1 MVLNMPDSRDGKLDL
16 KLVPC
21 SRCKNPFLIPRKKI
35 DEKKELVCDN
45 CIKIDQRKRDLQKN
59 VMENMIKVENQM
71 EQSVVFMKNQLIE
84 KESSFNKQYFMDQI
98 KKRAKMLSKSI
109 ELLEKIEDT
118 NDEKYIKE
126 YVDLFEK
133 MKEGSD

>member
-1 MVLNMPDSRDGKLDL
+1 MPDPRDAKLDL
-16 KLVPC
+16 KLVSC
-21 SRCKNPFLIPRKKI
+21 SRCKNPFLIQRKLI

-45 CIKIDQRKRDLQKN
+45 CIKIEQRKRDLQKN
-59 VMENMIKVENQM
+59 VMENMIEVENQM

-84 KESSFNKQYFMDQI
+84 KESKFNKQFFLEQI
-98 KKRAKMLSKSI
+98 KKRSKVLSKSI

-126 YVDLFEK
+126 YIDLFEK
-133 MKEGSD
+133 MKDGSD

>member
-126 YVDLFEK
+126 YIDLFEK

>member
-1 MVLNMPDSRDGKLDL
+1 MFLNMPDSRDGKLDL

-21 SRCKNPFLIPRKKI
+21 SRCKNPFLIKRKSI

-45 CIKIDQRKRDLQKN
+45 CIKIEQRKRDLQKD

-84 KESSFNKQYFMDQI
+84 KESKFNKQYFMDQI